1 MIWKIGTA
9 SSFALCLAAG
19 ASLLLGACT
28 ASSRQRPVEGGPVN
42 LGPGSLEFTRRQL
55 EGTWTLAK
63 LEVADAAG
71 QLKAVRAKA
80 QLTYDAF
87 GNLTMK
93 GVLQEP
99 LPGQTTIT
107 DAPAL
112 VYAGKAVID
121 VAKQELV
128 LTGVESSV
136 TPDRSIQA
144 ALDLSA
150 RRKYV
155 IAGNQ
160 LTLSV
165 ANAQGTTTF
174 RTTYTR

>member
-1 MIWKIGTA
+1 M
-9 SSFALCLAAG
+9 
-19 ASLLLGACT
+19 
-28 ASSRQRPVEGGPVN
+28 
-42 LGPGSLEFTRRQL
+42 
-55 EGTWTLAK
+55 
-63 LEVADAAG
+63 
-71 QLKAVRAKA
+71 RAKA

-99 LPGQTTIT
+99 LPGQATIT

-112 VYAGKAVID
+112 VYSGKAVID

-144 ALDLSA
+144 ALDLAA

-155 IAGNQ
+155 IAGHQ

-165 ANAQGTTTF
+165 ADAQGKITF